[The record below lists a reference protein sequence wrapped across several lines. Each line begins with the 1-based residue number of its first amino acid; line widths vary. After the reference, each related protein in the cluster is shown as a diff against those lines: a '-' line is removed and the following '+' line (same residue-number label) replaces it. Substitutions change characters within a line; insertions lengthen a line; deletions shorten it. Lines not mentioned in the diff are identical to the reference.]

1 MELKVLKA
9 VRGKKWV
16 KGDTIHVSREYAK
29 KLISKNQACLPGDY
43 LEKIAVKKIKEDGT
57 ND

>member
-9 VRGKKWV
+9 VRGHRWV
-16 KGDTIHVSREYAK
+16 KGDLINVSRDYAK

-43 LEKIAVKKIKEDGT
+43 LEKIAVKKEVK
-57 ND
+57 NDEK